1 MFKNL
6 LLYRIAP
13 EWQATIEE
21 IEEALEPERFV
32 PCGATQPLSAG
43 WVSPRGIAHAP
54 LVEDVGGHWLLKLQ
68 VEQRVLPSSVVRRKV
83 DELCERIEQETGRK
97 PGKKVKNELKE
108 QVTQEL
114 LPQAFTKQGATRVWI
129 DTKQRLLMVDAGSVS
144 KADELITL
152 LVKCL
157 PSLVVQLLQTAETP
171 AACMAAWLSDGVPPA
186 GFTVDREC
194 ELKSED
200 EMKSVVRYARHPLD
214 IEEVR
219 QHLAAGKRP
228 TKLALTWR
236 DRVSFLLTDT
246 LSIKKI
252 AFLDI
257 VFEGRDKPSKDEAFD
272 ADAALATGELSQLL
286 PDLIYGLGGEHDF
299 AAAAL
304 QGVSLQ
310 LQKDAASPASP
321 ASPAVAAAAVASGG
335 SEEPAP
341 WD

>member
-54 LVEDVGGHWLLKLQ
+54 LVEDIGGHWLLKLQ

-129 DTKQRLLMVDAGSVS
+129 DTKQRLLMVEAGSVS

-286 PDLIYGLGGEHDF
+286 PELVYGLGGEHDF

-321 ASPAVAAAAVASGG
+321 ASPAEAALASGG

>member
-1 MFKNL
+1 
-6 LLYRIAP
+6 
-13 EWQATIEE
+13 
-21 IEEALEPERFV
+21 
-32 PCGATQPLSAG
+32 
-43 WVSPRGIAHAP
+43 
-54 LVEDVGGHWLLKLQ
+54 
-68 VEQRVLPSSVVRRKV
+68 
-83 DELCERIEQETGRK
+83 
-97 PGKKVKNELKE
+97 
-108 QVTQEL
+108 
-114 LPQAFTKQGATRVWI
+114 
-129 DTKQRLLMVDAGSVS
+129 
-144 KADELITL
+144 
-152 LVKCL
+152 
-157 PSLVVQLLQTAETP
+157 
-171 AACMAAWLSDGVPPA
+171 MAAWLMDGVPPA
-186 GFTVDREC
+186 SFTVDREC

-219 QHLAAGKRP
+219 QHLTAGKRP

-310 LQKDAASPASP
+310 LQKDQAASAPAAP
-321 ASPAVAAAAVASGG
+321 AASASTAATAAAA
-335 SEEPAP
+335 EEPAP